1 MAWTPDFIQW
11 SIDNEVVRR
20 ISSDDP
26 SVKLT
31 TRPQSVMMNFWTPTF
46 ESWGTNLDDKD
57 MPWYALYDYVEVFS
71 WNEHTNE
78 FEFKWRDDFED
89 FNLNRWHKAEGG
101 FENNSSEFHKENVY
115 TSHGKLV
122 LKMEPLNAHKKYEFI
137 PYDHEFHAGEFVH
150 ENRPDSENTD
160 DNSKPVHEKVSHGHA
175 DGIPTNSKKD
185 KKSKHKKGKKH
196 KHKKSEKDDEHKHQ
210 EEEHE

>member
-1 MAWTPDFIQW
+1 
-11 SIDNEVVRR
+11 
-20 ISSDDP
+20 
-26 SVKLT
+26 
-31 TRPQSVMMNFWTPTF
+31 MNFWTPTGHP
-46 ESWGTNLDDKD
+46 WGEGLNDKD

-78 FEFKWRDDFED
+78 FEFKWRDDFEE

-122 LKMEPLNAHKKYEFI
+122 LKMEPLSAHKKYEYI

-150 ENRPDSENTD
+150 ENRPESENTD
-160 DNSKPVHEKVSHGHA
+160 DNSKPIHNEKASHSHA

-196 KHKKSEKDDEHKHQ
+196 KHKKSQKDDERKHK
-210 EEEHE
+210 EEEREEVHERVHVYMPVQVTE